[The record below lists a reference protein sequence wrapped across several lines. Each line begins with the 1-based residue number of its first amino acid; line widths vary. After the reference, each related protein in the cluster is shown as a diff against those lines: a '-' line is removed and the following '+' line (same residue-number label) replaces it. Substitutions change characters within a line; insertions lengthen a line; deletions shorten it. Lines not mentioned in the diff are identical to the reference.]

1 MRTHQTEVYIILI
14 NNKTVHS
21 VVANEDIAKKVVA
34 DNRGI
39 SYHRFPLISVYDRK
53 IAATEGYDGYP
64 RPYYEGNTDTDQD
77 DFAGGDRESDRS
89 ADDMGDGSDRD
100 MGDSNDRGFDD
111 AETRG
116 DDDLSLGGGED
127 TPDVVCMDVPLTIR
141 LLEYAREEAG
151 EDADLHKVAA
161 NLVSLGI
168 QLDEVLTMDHYEE
181 VMDGVEGDGSVGDG
195 GEGGSDGGPD
205 GDWAAY
211 DTDTNMD
218 TDIDSRG
225 GDDIAYSSPDID
237 TDGGDAPPRRTEM
250 YRGGRMNEGKV
261 TTFAE
266 FLRDLPE
273 TGTTTVPT
281 LKDTFAKRKK
291 IPVVHTRHEV
301 GQRGDDNSPFVI
313 KNETTDKA

>member
-1 MRTHQTEVYIILI
+1 MRTHQTEVFIILI

-21 VVANEDIAKKVVA
+21 VAANEEIAKKVVA
-34 DNRGI
+34 DNRGT
-39 SYHRFPLISVYDRK
+39 SYHRFPLISVYDQK
-53 IAATEGYDGYP
+53 VAATESYDGYP

-77 DFAGGDRESDRS
+77 DERQTDRF
-89 ADDMGDGSDRD
+89 ADDADAGDDRDVDGST
-100 MGDSNDRGFDD
+100 DRGFDD

-116 DDDLSLGGGED
+116 DDDLSLGGGGED
-127 TPDVVCMDVPLTIR
+127 APDVVCMDVPLTIR

-181 VMDGVEGDGSVGDG
+181 VMDGVEGEGSVATGD
-195 GEGGSDGGPD
+195 EGDPD

-211 DTDTNMD
+211 DTDD
-218 TDIDSRG
+218 RG
-225 GDDIAYSSPDID
+225 GDDIAYSSPDADVDTD

-261 TTFAE
+261 MTFAE

-313 KNETTDKA
+313 KNNTTDKA